1 MSINKIDGPSTKS
14 LIDKLGMKPD
24 DAALLKALMDGKK
37 NSEKVADDMG
47 LLKGYYNM
55 PPRVDRIML
64 IANKLLDGS
73 GVEYIPDREDSYT
86 EAYGLNYINSGDTY
100 DTTLFLDLTKGKFFI
115 SSVGYELE
123 KHSRRFGDA
132 DR

>member
-37 NSEKVADDMG
+37 NSEKIADDMG
-47 LLKGYYNM
+47 LLKGYHNI

-64 IANKLLDGS
+64 IANKLLDGF

-86 EAYGLNYINSGDTY
+86 EAYGLDYINFGDTY
-100 DTTLFLDLTKGKFFI
+100 STTLLLDLTKGKFFI
-115 SSVGYELE
+115 GSWGDEVER
-123 KHSRRFGDA
+123 HPRRFGDA